1 MAKVVVTKAKLETLA
16 DTIRRKTG
24 VSGKK
29 TLDELVQAV
38 DEMQLG
44 TDTSDA
50 TGGAAQMLEGYTA
63 YGAGGKFSGTIES
76 FGGWE
81 IAPSATPT
89 TIKGKRYLAS
99 DMKIKAAYLQDRTVI
114 PSKIRQTISK
124 TDAACYGLGTVTVEG
139 AKLQECSVT
148 PKNTEQ
154 NITPSGDYIGFSSVH
169 VEPIT
174 NSNKFMRLVMT
185 GSGGNGIRIPN
196 TDGFTSIL
204 ECSVISGTKLEEVT
218 ETGVVLTAFWCDGK
232 SLVKQASH
240 NGFQAITTYN
250 ENLSCA
256 VGQDEIIIMSS
267 LQGTKFSGPLVV
279 SVYGR

>member
-16 DTIRRKTG
+16 DVIRRKTG

-38 DEMQLG
+38 DGMQLG

-63 YGAGGKFSGTIES
+63 YGAGGKFSGTIER

-218 ETGVVLTAFWCDGK
+218 ESGVVLTAFWCDGK

-240 NGFQAITTYN
+240 NGFQAIVTYN
-250 ENLSCA
+250 ENLSCS